1 MRGRVM
7 SLYTLTFFGFTPFG
21 NLALGALSE
30 VIGMSVSITL
40 AALLTLIS
48 ALVIFRR
55 TPALRQM
62 R

>member
-1 MRGRVM
+1 M

-30 VIGMSVSITL
+30 VIGMSVAMTL
-40 AALLTLIS
+40 AALLTLVS

-62 R
+62 S